1 MQVTIA
7 SATSKAQ
14 NTLTC
19 TCIFYKLPNKL
30 NKKKNS
36 NIDFVKI
43 DFLVIFDDFSRTEL
57 TVSAL
62 TRGMVTS
69 KSNEDK
75 LNII

>member
-30 NKKKNS
+30 NKKNS

-57 TVSAL
+57 TVSAQ